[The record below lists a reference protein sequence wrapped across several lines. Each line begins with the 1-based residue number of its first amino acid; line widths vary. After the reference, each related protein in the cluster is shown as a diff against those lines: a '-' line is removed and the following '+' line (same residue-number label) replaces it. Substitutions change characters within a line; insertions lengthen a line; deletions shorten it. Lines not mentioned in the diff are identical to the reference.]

1 MSIKILRILGCK
13 NSKVHPEIGTIRES
27 LIREP
32 SISEPS
38 ISESLIREP
47 SISDIES
54 VNTKP
59 DPCVNI
65 YAKNKEPGAFNQYHQ
80 RLNTI

>member
-1 MSIKILRILGCK
+1 MSDKC
-13 NSKVHPEIGTIRES
+13 NC
-27 LIREP
+27 
-32 SISEPS
+32 
-38 ISESLIREP
+38 
-47 SISDIES
+47 SDIES

>member
-27 LIREP
+27 LISEP

-38 ISESLIREP
+38 ISEMSNKCNC
-47 SISDIES
+47 SDIES

>member
-27 LIREP
+27 LI
-32 SISEPS
+32 
-38 ISESLIREP
+38 SESLIREP
-47 SISDIES
+47 SISEMSNKCNCSDIES